1 MALTSLCLVIRGI
14 PAPKGSVR
22 AAGNR
27 VIPSG
32 SPQNAIAQADFSSA
46 ARAAA
51 IDALR
56 VADHAG
62 QIAFVDQALAM
73 RVLWRLPRPR
83 AHFVEKGPRAGQ
95 VKPTAPLLHTVPP
108 DNSKLIRALED
119 HFNKLVWDDDSRV
132 AWTVAKKH
140 YATPGD
146 EGAVVEILAL
156 DRATGVPLRDLQN
169 AQLSVAPF
177 PGIAQVA

>member
-1 MALTSLCLVIRGI
+1 MALTALAFVIRGI

-32 SPQNAIAQADFSSA
+32 SKQNAIAQADFSSA

-51 IDALR
+51 IAAL
-56 VADHAG
+56 AAAGHAG
-62 QIAFVDQALAM
+62 QIAFVDQAIAM
-73 RVLWRLPRPR
+73 RVCWRLPRPR
-83 AHFVEKGPRAGQ
+83 THFVEKGPKAGQ
-95 VKPTAPLLHTVPP
+95 IKPTAPLLHTVAP

-132 AWTVAKKH
+132 AWTVAQKH
-140 YATPGD
+140 YCAPGE
-146 EGAVVEILAL
+146 EGAVVEVLAL
-156 DRATGVPLRDLQN
+156 DRATGVPLRDLHA
-169 AQLSVAPF
+169 AQLAIAPA
-177 PGIAQVA
+177 PVGQVA